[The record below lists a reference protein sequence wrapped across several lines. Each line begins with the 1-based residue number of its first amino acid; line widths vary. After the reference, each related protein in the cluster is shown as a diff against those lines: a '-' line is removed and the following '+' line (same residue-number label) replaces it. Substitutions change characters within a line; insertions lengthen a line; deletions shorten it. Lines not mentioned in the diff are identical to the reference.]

1 MCCRKP
7 CSVFCFIPAIYHLIL
22 SHSTDA
28 PLSCVLLSSTSP
40 ALVLLTAILAPRAL
54 TSPIDLFLP
63 PATTRRCG
71 QHKQHNCK
79 RSRITSFSSN
89 PSSSSLSQQVWCFL
103 GLNKKALVL
112 TKNMTLL
119 PMKTQVYCQQKRIF
133 YFINLLSL
141 AKPHLNGSL
150 IFTWPKQSYRT
161 KWNSI
166 QWKPCVTYSI
176 ALNIFGE

>member
-1 MCCRKP
+1 MRLTISSTPLLEQAEPKIAMEPAASGVCIRRSLPISCPMR
-7 CSVFCFIPAIYHLIL
+7 VFLIL

-28 PLSCVLLSSTSP
+28 PLSCVLLASTSP

-79 RSRITSFSSN
+79 RSRITS
-89 PSSSSLSQQVWCFL
+89 
-103 GLNKKALVL
+103 
-112 TKNMTLL
+112 
-119 PMKTQVYCQQKRIF
+119 
-133 YFINLLSL
+133 
-141 AKPHLNGSL
+141 
-150 IFTWPKQSYRT
+150 
-161 KWNSI
+161 I

-176 ALNIFGE
+176 ALNISGA